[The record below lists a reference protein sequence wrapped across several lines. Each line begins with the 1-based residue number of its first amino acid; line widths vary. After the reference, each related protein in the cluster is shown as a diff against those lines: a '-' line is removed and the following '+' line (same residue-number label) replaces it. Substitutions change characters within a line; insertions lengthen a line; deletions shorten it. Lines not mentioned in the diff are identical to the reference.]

1 MGCSLATSAK
11 INKARDAN
19 RARSLADSSFEDSDA
34 LVDNTVKSKWLL
46 NKSKANEEKKQKAI
60 EYRAQLKE

>member
-1 MGCSLATSAK
+1 MGGRLATSAK